1 MENRA
6 AAFRWRRRSNQQW
19 EYDTHVSLQDED
31 IVAEMIGRGWEAE
44 WLYSAPVN
52 YPAIKAQ
59 TESLQQEIDSL
70 KEMNQEMV
78 DSYQAKVDNLRDQ
91 QMMALD
97 QLEQK
102 EVELAR
108 LKDIVDEQKRTIIAL
123 NTCIGGENS
132 TTTDNLIVVTRLQQM
147 VTDLM
152 QTIEILKLS
161 KST

>member
-1 MENRA
+1 MENKA

-78 DSYQAKVDNLRDQ
+78 ANYRAEIEGLRNMQ
-91 QMMALD
+91 LMALD
-97 QLEQK
+97 TVAQK
-102 EVELAR
+102 EDELVR
-108 LKDIVDEQKRTIIAL
+108 LRDIVDEQKRTIIAL
-123 NTCIGGENS
+123 NSCIGGEDS
-132 TTTDNLIVVTRLQQM
+132 TTTDNLIVVTRLQQR

-152 QTIEILKLS
+152 QMVAILGIQK
-161 KST
+161 

>member
-1 MENRA
+1 MENKA

-78 DSYQAKVDNLRDQ
+78 AKYQAEIEGLRDQ

-152 QTIEILKLS
+152 QTIEILILS

>member
-1 MENRA
+1 MEKA

-44 WLYSAPVN
+44 WLYSVPVN

-78 DSYQAKVDNLRDQ
+78 ANYRAEIEGLRNMQ
-91 QMMALD
+91 LMALD
-97 QLEQK
+97 TVAQK
-102 EVELAR
+102 EDELVR
-108 LKDIVDEQKRTIIAL
+108 LRDIVDEQKRTIIAL
-123 NTCIGGENS
+123 NSCIGGEDS
-132 TTTDNLIVVTRLQQM
+132 TTTDNLIVVTRLQQR

-152 QTIEILKLS
+152 QMVAILGIQK
-161 KST
+161 

>member
-1 MENRA
+1 MENKA

-44 WLYSAPVN
+44 WLYSVPVN

-78 DSYQAKVDNLRDQ
+78 ANYRAEIEGLRNMQ
-91 QMMALD
+91 LMALD
-97 QLEQK
+97 TVAQK
-102 EVELAR
+102 EDELVR
-108 LKDIVDEQKRTIIAL
+108 LRDIVDEQKRTIIAL
-123 NTCIGGENS
+123 NSCIGGEDS
-132 TTTDNLIVVTRLQQM
+132 TTTDNLIVVTRLQQR

-152 QTIEILKLS
+152 QMVAILGIQK
-161 KST
+161 

>member
-1 MENRA
+1 MENKA

-19 EYDTHVSLQDED
+19 EYDTHVSLQDKD

-70 KEMNQEMV
+70 KEMNQEMAAN
-78 DSYQAKVDNLRDQ
+78 YRAEIEGLRNMQ
-91 QMMALD
+91 LMALD
-97 QLEQK
+97 TVAQK
-102 EVELAR
+102 EDELVR
-108 LKDIVDEQKRTIIAL
+108 LRDIVDEQKRTIVAL
-123 NTCIGGENS
+123 NSCIGGEDS
-132 TTTDNLIVVTRLQQM
+132 TTTDNLIVVTRLQQR

-152 QTIEILKLS
+152 QMVAILGIQK
-161 KST
+161 

>member
-1 MENRA
+1 MENKA

-44 WLYSAPVN
+44 WLYSVPVN
-52 YPAIKAQ
+52 YPATKVQ

-78 DSYQAKVDNLRDQ
+78 ANYRAEIEGLRNMQ
-91 QMMALD
+91 LMALD
-97 QLEQK
+97 TVAQK
-102 EVELAR
+102 EDELVR
-108 LKDIVDEQKRTIIAL
+108 LRDIVDEQKRTIIAL
-123 NTCIGGENS
+123 NSCIGGEDS
-132 TTTDNLIVVTRLQQM
+132 TTTDNLIVVTRLQQR

-152 QTIEILKLS
+152 QMVAILGIQK
-161 KST
+161 